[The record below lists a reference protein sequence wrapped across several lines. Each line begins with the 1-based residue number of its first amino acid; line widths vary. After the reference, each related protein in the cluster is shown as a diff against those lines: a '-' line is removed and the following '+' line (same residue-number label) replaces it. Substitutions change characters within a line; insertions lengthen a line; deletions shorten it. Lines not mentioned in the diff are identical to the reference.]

1 MENYIVEEVRE
12 RMDRQFYEDMSRL
25 KTTWSVIQKAKASRD
40 VCHDVAR
47 VSEITYKTFVMYQSN
62 LKTL

>member
-47 VSEITYKTFVMYQSN
+47 VS
-62 LKTL
+62 